1 MKTAPLPSFDVQKGV
16 ALLEALI
23 AVLLFSF
30 GVLALVGLQASTMRI
45 TTDAKMRV
53 DASYLANQKIGEMW
67 ADLNNLSAHAAE
79 GADLPQLPE
88 GKMTT
93 VVNNDQVTV
102 TVTWKTPG
110 SSTVNSF
117 ISIARI
123 NNNGL

>member
-1 MKTAPLPSFDVQKGV
+1 MLMKTAPLPSFDVQKGV

-67 ADLNNLSAHAAE
+67 ATSIICRRMRQRALTCLNCRR
-79 GADLPQLPE
+79 
-88 GKMTT
+88 
-93 VVNNDQVTV
+93 
-102 TVTWKTPG
+102 
-110 SSTVNSF
+110 
-117 ISIARI
+117 AR
-123 NNNGL
+123 